1 MIAADVSN
9 AGSGDSIVTLLRASL
24 PFVSSVEPSKDARLT
39 VHASCSSIHAK
50 TKDDCDNHKDFRTH
64 SGARFSAT
72 SIAAPQVAIDPKLGQ
87 FQSIGIGAA
96 L

>member
-1 MIAADVSN
+1 MIVLRVCLGSDETTPGDSVLRMIAADVSN

-50 TKDDCDNHKDFRTH
+50 TKDDCDN
-64 SGARFSAT
+64 
-72 SIAAPQVAIDPKLGQ
+72 P
-87 FQSIGIGAA
+87 
-96 L
+96 